1 MYSNGGIQ
9 PFHGIHMDWS
19 MESIWTGSWNPY
31 GLVHGIDRLV
41 HGIHMEWKCN
51 PYGMDH
57 SMTIPYG
64 FHGAYGMRKWLGPQP
79 KVIPYKFHGMADGF
93 HGFHMHSIWNN
104 PGRIKTSIFS
114 AYLRLPSVG
123 NSQG

>member
-1 MYSNGGIQ
+1 
-9 PFHGIHMDWS
+9 MDWF

-41 HGIHMEWKCN
+41 HGIHMEWRCS

-64 FHGAYGMRKWLGPQP
+64 FHGGYRMRKWLGPQP
-79 KVIPYKFHGMADGF
+79 KVIPYGFHGMAHGF
-93 HGFHMHSIWNN
+93 HGFHMDYTGEDKDLDTI
-104 PGRIKTSIFS
+104 PFS
-114 AYLRLPSVG
+114 VQELDTAKA
-123 NSQG
+123 